1 MMQNPTVQINQHS
14 MQFADQTI
22 NAVNHVQQANHM
34 HLNPNFL
41 QPNVPQ
47 NQIMAANP
55 QQNVPPPGTIPLN
68 TLIEFVVHK
77 TYHDITVMA
86 DLLPCKSDMERKIAV
101 VQFATRTR
109 QLFIRLLS
117 LVKWASSV
125 GKVVKCSEIS
135 SFLDRQ
141 VILQLYMNN

>member
-1 MMQNPTVQINQHS
+1 MAQVLQSAFMHPN
-14 MQFADQTI
+14 QFAESVPSGSNGMQMQSNFMSQNMLTNQSLQT
-22 NAVNHVQQANHM
+22 
-34 HLNPNFL
+34 
-41 QPNVPQ
+41 QPAS
-47 NQIMAANP
+47 I
-55 QQNVPPPGTIPLN
+55 PPPGTIPLS

-86 DLLPCKSDMERKIAV
+86 EVLPSKTDMERKISI

-117 LVKWASSV
+117 LVKWATSV

-141 VILQLYMNN
+141 VTFLT